1 MLNDLMIAINK
12 IVATIKKNIPHHYAY
27 TMGMDVFIFNK
38 YGSADN
44 LYIKKVEKPTPAADQ
59 LLIKVIATSFN
70 GSDKEMLR
78 GSPFYARIGGFVRP
92 KSWVLGSDIAGVVEA
107 IGPAVTNFEVGD
119 EVYGEMP
126 GYRGGLAEYVCIKGD
141 LLAKKPA
148 DLSFTDAAAMPQA
161 GTIAYRGIITEANV
175 QAGQS
180 VLINGAGGA
189 GGSFAI
195 QLAKHLGATVTGV
208 DNEHKLDFM
217 TSMGADSVIDYKK
230 EDFALN
236 GQQYDLI
243 LDLFGTRAPKMVA
256 SSLAADGTY
265 LAVGGPV
272 RRILQL
278 FMQEQRI
285 QKNSGK
291 RVSML
296 TVPQNHEDV
305 VAMTQ
310 FVLDGHIK
318 PAIDRVFEFNEA
330 PQALGRMLDGLALG
344 KIVVKVSN
352 G

>member
-1 MLNDLMIAINK
+1 
-12 IVATIKKNIPHHYAY
+12 
-27 TMGMDVFIFNK
+27 MDVIAFDK

-44 LYIKKVEKPTPAADQ
+44 LYVTQREKPTPAADQ

-92 KSWVLGSDIAGVVEA
+92 KSWVLGSDIAGIVEQ
-107 IGPAVTNFEVGD
+107 IGSAVTDFKVGD

-126 GYRGGLAEYVCIKGD
+126 GYRGGLAEYVCVDGA
-141 LLAKKPA
+141 LLAHKPA
-148 DLSFTDAAAMPQA
+148 GLSFIDAAALPQA
-161 GTIAYRGIITEANV
+161 GTIAHRGIITEADV

-217 TSMGADSVIDYKK
+217 RSMGADSVIDYKK
-230 EDFALN
+230 EDFAQN

-243 LDLFGTRAPKMVA
+243 LDLFGTRSPKTVEQ
-256 SSLAADGTY
+256 SLSADGIY

-285 QKNSGK
+285 QQSSGK
-291 RVSML
+291 RVGMMQ
-296 TVPQNHEDV
+296 VPQSREDV

-310 FVLDGHIK
+310 FVVDGHIK
-318 PAIDRVFEFNEA
+318 PAIDRVFEFSEVQ
-330 PQALGRMLDGLALG
+330 QALGRMLDGRALG
-344 KIVVKVSN
+344 KIVVKVSDA
-352 G
+352 